1 MKFFDAGDYLCNA
14 TNKFGWRV
22 AEGSL
27 IVKEHTRITAGP
39 QDYEV
44 EAGDTATFRCN
55 AVYDS
60 DLSLAIKWLK
70 DSELIDFDVEP
81 RFIQSSDQ
89 SLTITKTTE
98 LDSGRY
104 TCLAQSD
111 LDSASAN
118 ATLIVQD
125 VPNPPML
132 RWVECNAKVIE
143 TNSHKNALNYLYF
156 SPCRTPLWSGSPWGT
171 TEPLY

>member
-1 MKFFDAGDYLCNA
+1 M
-14 TNKFGWRV
+14 
-22 AEGSL
+22 
-27 IVKEHTRITAGP
+27 
-39 QDYEV
+39 

-132 RWVECNAKVIE
+132 RWVECNAKVIG
-143 TNSHKNALNYLYF
+143 TISHKNTLNHF
-156 SPCRTPLWSGSPWGT
+156 
-171 TEPLY
+171 

>member
-1 MKFFDAGDYLCNA
+1 MIQLKPLNYPYRDVKFFDAGDYVCNA
-14 TNKFGWRV
+14 TNTLGWQSRS
-22 AEGSL
+22 GSL

-60 DLSLAIKWLK
+60 DLRLVIKWLK
-70 DSELIDFDVEP
+70 DGELIDFDVEP

-98 LDSGRY
+98 LDSGR
-104 TCLAQSD
+104 
-111 LDSASAN
+111 
-118 ATLIVQD
+118 
-125 VPNPPML
+125 
-132 RWVECNAKVIE
+132 
-143 TNSHKNALNYLYF
+143 
-156 SPCRTPLWSGSPWGT
+156 
-171 TEPLY
+171 